1 MKARLKLNDVLA
13 VEVHGL
19 SYNKSAIILNTDA
32 SILFRYVQR
41 RKLEWRGKGANKKSG
56 ECEQN
61 SFNSQI
67 KRLGI
72 GMGYIAYHRDKH
84 GLTGQQAIQK
94 YLSSRAKK

>member
-13 VEVHGL
+13 VEAHGL

-61 SFNSQI
+61 SVNSQI
-67 KRLGI
+67 KRLGVGI
-72 GMGYIAYHRDKH
+72 GYIAYHRDKH